1 MANEPNS
8 TTAPATGTVTA
19 GEPASN
25 AEIELR
31 NENARLDT
39 ENRDLRAKLAAA
51 GVTVPDPRE
60 RRFELSEGV
69 RQDLI
74 LLRHRVEHGEIKEE
88 DVQVAD
94 PATGRVF
101 TLKDLPADAVAI
113 PGVGA
118 PATSSDASKG
128 RRSSSS
134 K

>member
-1 MANEPNS
+1 MANEPSN
-8 TTAPATGTVTA
+8 TPAPATGAITA
-19 GEPASN
+19 GDPPDN

-31 NENARLDT
+31 NENARLND

-60 RRFELSEGV
+60 RRFDLSEGV

-74 LLRHRVEHGEIKEE
+74 LLRHRVDAGELKAE
-88 DVQVAD
+88 DVRVAD
-94 PATGRVF
+94 PATGKVF
-101 TLKDLPADAVAI
+101 TLDDLPADAVAI

-118 PATSSDASKG
+118 PAASTDSSKS
-128 RRSSSS
+128 RRSS